1 MAWES
6 MPEVPSMLI
15 ERVWADNEGRN
26 FHYLV
31 GCDETGEAL
40 AIDPLNWQ
48 ACMRRAQALNWSIR
62 QIFNTHEH
70 GDHTG
75 GNAALARATGAPVL
89 AHADAAERIGGVT
102 QRMRGGDIVHVGRS
116 VQLRC
121 LDTPGHTRAH
131 LCLYAE
137 AADGTPP
144 ALFSGDTLFNA
155 GVGNCV
161 HGGDPELLYD
171 SFDNCLSK
179 LPAATRVFPGHEYL
193 LRNLGFT
200 LDREPSNQAA
210 RELAQSVTGL
220 AATDMPVLTLGE
232 EQQVNVFFRLDR
244 PEIIAGAR
252 RARPAMLV
260 DNSPRA
266 VFLALR
272 DLRNRW

>member
-1 MAWES
+1 
-6 MPEVPSMLI
+6 MLI
-15 ERVWADNEGRN
+15 ERIWADNEGRN

-31 GCDETGEAL
+31 ACGETGEAL

-48 ACMRRAQALNWSIR
+48 ACLRRARELKWTIH

-75 GNAALARATGAPVL
+75 GNAALAR
-89 AHADAAERIGGVT
+89 E
-102 QRMRGGDIVHVGRS
+102 RGGDMVWVGRT

-131 LCLYAE
+131 LCLY
-137 AADGTPP
+137 GTEGRPP

-155 GVGNCV
+155 GVGNCI
-161 HGGDPELLYD
+161 HGGDPELLYE
-171 SFDNCLSK
+171 SFADCLSK
-179 LPAATRVFPGHEYL
+179 LPVATRVFPGHEYL

-210 RELAQSVTGL
+210 REMAQRVTGL
-220 AATDMPVLTLGE
+220 GATDMPVLTL
-232 EQQVNVFFRLDR
+232 EQERQVNVFFRLDQ
-244 PEIIAGAR
+244 PEIIAGVR
-252 RARPAMLV
+252 RARPAMLAEAT
-260 DNSPRA
+260 PRA

>member
-1 MAWES
+1 
-6 MPEVPSMLI
+6 MLI
-15 ERVWADNEGRN
+15 ERVWADNDGRN

-31 GCDETGEAL
+31 ACEQTREAL

-48 ACMRRAQALNWSIR
+48 ACLKRAQELGWSIR

-75 GNAALARATGAPVL
+75 GNAALARQTGASIL
-89 AHADAAERIGGVT
+89 AHAGAAARIGGVT
-102 QRMRGGDIVHVGRS
+102 HPMQGGDMVQVGS
-116 VQLRC
+116 TVQLRC

-137 AADGTPP
+137 GRGQGASALPP

-155 GVGNCV
+155 GVGNCI
-161 HGGDPELLYD
+161 HGGDPELLYH
-171 SFDNCLSK
+171 SFNDTLSR

-200 LDREPSNQAA
+200 LDREPSNVAA
-210 RELAQSVTGL
+210 RELAQRVTGL
-220 AATDMPVLTLGE
+220 AAASMPVLTLGE
-232 EQQVNVFFRLDR
+232 EKQVNVFFRLDQ
-244 PEIIAGAR
+244 PEIVAGVK
-252 RARPAMLV
+252 RARPAMLAES
-260 DNSPRA
+260 SPRA

>member
-1 MAWES
+1 
-6 MPEVPSMLI
+6 MLI

-31 GCDETGEAL
+31 ACGETGDAL
-40 AIDPLNWQ
+40 AIDPLNWR
-48 ACMRRAQALNWSIR
+48 ACLRRARELNWNIR

-75 GNAALARATGAPVL
+75 GNVPLARETGAAVL
-89 AHADAAERIGGVT
+89 AHANAADRIGGVT
-102 QRMRGGDIVHVGRS
+102 NPMRGGDMVQIGRT

-131 LCLYAE
+131 LCLF
-137 AADGTPP
+137 ADATDGQPP
-144 ALFSGDTLFNA
+144 ALFSGDTMFNA
-155 GVGNCV
+155 GVGNCI

-171 SFDNCLSK
+171 SFADCLTR
-179 LPAATRVFPGHEYL
+179 LPPATRVYPGHEYL

-210 RELAQSVTGL
+210 RELAQRVTGL
-220 AATDMPVLTLGE
+220 AATDMPVLNL
-232 EQQVNVFFRLDR
+232 EQERQVNVFFRLDQ
-244 PEIIAGAR
+244 PEIIAGVS
-252 RARPAMLV
+252 RARPAMLAQTT
-260 DNSPRA
+260 PRA

>member
-1 MAWES
+1 
-6 MPEVPSMLI
+6 MLI

-31 GCDETGEAL
+31 ACGETREAL

-48 ACMRRAQALNWSIR
+48 ACLQRAQELGWSIR

-75 GNAALARATGAPVL
+75 GNAPLARQTGAAVL
-89 AHADAAERIGGVT
+89 AHAAAAERIGGIT
-102 QRMRGGDIVHVGRS
+102 QPMRGGDVVRVGTT

-131 LCLYAE
+131 LCLFAD
-137 AADGTPP
+137 AADGASGRAPP

-155 GVGNCV
+155 GVGNCI
-161 HGGDPELLYD
+161 HGGDPELLYQ
-171 SFDNCLSK
+171 SFTDCLSR
-179 LPAATRVFPGHEYL
+179 LPPATRVFPGHEYL

-210 RELAQSVTGL
+210 RELAQRVTRL
-220 AATDMPVLTLGE
+220 PPTRMPVLTLGE
-232 EQQVNVFFRLDR
+232 EQQVNVFFRLDQ
-244 PEIIAGAR
+244 PEIIAGVK
-252 RARPAMLV
+252 RARPAMLTKTT
-260 DNSPRA
+260 PRA

>member
-1 MAWES
+1 
-6 MPEVPSMLI
+6 MLI

-31 GCDETGEAL
+31 ACSETREAL

-48 ACMRRAQALNWSIR
+48 ACLNRARELGWSIR

-75 GNAALARATGAPVL
+75 GNAPLARQTGAAVM
-89 AHADAAERIGGVT
+89 AHADAAARIGGIT
-102 QRMRGGDIVHVGRS
+102 APMRGGDIVRVGRT
-116 VQLRC
+116 VQLHC

-131 LCLYAE
+131 LCLYA
-137 AADGTPP
+137 DGAGQAPGGQQP

-155 GVGNCV
+155 GVGNCI
-161 HGGDPELLYD
+161 HGGDPELLYQ
-171 SFDNCLSK
+171 SFTDCLAR
-179 LPAATRVFPGHEYL
+179 LPGETRVFPGHEYL

-200 LDREPSNQAA
+200 LDREPGNRAA
-210 RELAQSVTGL
+210 RELAQRVTGV
-220 AATDMPVLTLGE
+220 APTSMPVLSLTE
-232 EQQVNVFFRLDR
+232 EKQVNVFFRLDE
-244 PEIIAGAR
+244 PEIIAGVK
-252 RARPAMLV
+252 RARPAMLTETT
-260 DNSPRA
+260 PRA

>member
-1 MAWES
+1 
-6 MPEVPSMLI
+6 MLI
-15 ERVWADNEGRN
+15 ERVWADNAARN
-26 FHYLV
+26 FHYLIA
-31 GCDETGEAL
+31 CAESGEAL

-48 ACMRRAQALNWSIR
+48 ACLARARVRGWQIR

-70 GDHTG
+70 ADHTG
-75 GNAALARATGAPVL
+75 GNSALAAATGAAVL
-89 AHADAAERIGGVT
+89 AHAAAAARIGGVT
-102 QRMRGGDIVHVGRS
+102 RGMHGGETLRVGRS
-116 VQLRC
+116 VALRC

-137 AADGTPP
+137 ARDGAAP

-155 GVGNCV
+155 GVGNCM

-171 SFDNCLSK
+171 SFADCLSK

-200 LDREPSNQAA
+200 LDREPSNQPA
-210 RELAQSVTGL
+210 RELAQRVTRV
-220 AATDMPVLTLGE
+220 AAADMPVLTLGE
-232 EQQVNVFFRLDR
+232 EKQVNVFFRLDQ
-244 PEIIAGAR
+244 PEIIAGVR

-260 DNSPRA
+260 EGTPRA

>member
-1 MAWES
+1 
-6 MPEVPSMLI
+6 MLI
-15 ERVWADNEGRN
+15 ERIWADNDGRN

-31 GCDETGEAL
+31 ACGETGEAL

-48 ACMRRAQALNWSIR
+48 ACLRRAQELKWTIR

-75 GNAALARATGAPVL
+75 GNTALARETGAAVL
-89 AHADAAERIGGVT
+89 AHANAAERIGGIT
-102 QRMRGGDIVHVGRS
+102 RPMRGGDMVQVGRS

-131 LCLYAE
+131 LCLYE
-137 AADGTPP
+137 EGADSSHGTDARPP

-155 GVGNCV
+155 GVGNCI
-161 HGGDPELLYD
+161 HGGDPELLYE
-171 SFDNCLSK
+171 SFADCLSK
-179 LPAATRVFPGHEYL
+179 LPAPTRVFPGHEYL

-210 RELAQSVTGL
+210 RELAQRVTGL
-220 AATDMPVLTLGE
+220 NATDMPVLTM
-232 EQQVNVFFRLDR
+232 EQERHVNVFFRLDQ

-252 RARPAMLV
+252 RARPAMMAEAT
-260 DNSPRA
+260 PRA

>member
-1 MAWES
+1 
-6 MPEVPSMLI
+6 MLI
-15 ERVWADNEGRN
+15 ERIWADNEGRN

-31 GCDETGEAL
+31 ACERTREAL

-48 ACMRRAQALNWSIR
+48 ACLKRAQAYGWTIR

-75 GNAALARATGAPVL
+75 GNAALASATGADVL

-102 QRMRGGDIVHVGRS
+102 VPMRGGDVVRIGSTVE
-116 VQLRC
+116 LRC

-131 LCLYAE
+131 LCLFAGGDE
-137 AADGTPP
+137 SGTGGRAP

-155 GVGNCV
+155 GVGNC
-161 HGGDPELLYD
+161 HSGDPELLYR
-171 SFDNCLSK
+171 SFQDCLWK
-179 LPAATRVFPGHEYL
+179 LPDATRVFPGHEYL

-200 LDREPSNQAA
+200 LDREPGNERA
-210 RELAQSVTGL
+210 RELAQGVTGVD
-220 AATDMPVLTLGE
+220 AEQMPVLTLGE
-232 EQQVNVFFRLDR
+232 EKQVNVFFRLEE
-244 PEIIAGAR
+244 PEIIAGVK
-252 RARPAMLV
+252 RARPAMMAEA
-260 DNSPRA
+260 SPRA